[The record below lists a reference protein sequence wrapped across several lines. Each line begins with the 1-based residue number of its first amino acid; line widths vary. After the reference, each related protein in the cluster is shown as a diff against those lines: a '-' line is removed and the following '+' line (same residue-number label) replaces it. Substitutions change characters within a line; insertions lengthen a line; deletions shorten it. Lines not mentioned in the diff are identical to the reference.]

1 MTAPSLTFLNMT
13 GDITIS
19 WDKENAPKIIE
30 MVKKKMAEGYHFFTI
45 KTIPIIRMKRK
56 VKVTDKNVDDL
67 DTLLID
73 DVEFERLSSQLDDPD
88 VAAVVSEGHAHLS
101 KRKADKK
108 ASKAFDV
115 VKRVT
120 DAHEVLDGQS
130 VALRPVYGG

>member
-1 MTAPSLTFLNMT
+1 MT

-45 KTIPIIRMKRK
+45 KTIPIIRMKRR
-56 VKVTDKNVDDL
+56 VRVTDKNVDDL

-73 DVEFERLSSQLDDPD
+73 DAEFERLSSQLDDSD

-101 KRKADKK
+101 KRKPNKKSK
-108 ASKAFDV
+108 ASKSFDV

-120 DAHEVLDGQS
+120 DAQEVLEGQS
-130 VALRPVYGG
+130 VALRPIFRWRF